1 MALHAIGRRFDP
13 VQVYLEGKKWNG
25 VTMSRVM
32 YSYRIPVIT
41 LDLLQK
47 IGLDAITSDQVR
59 S

>member
-1 MALHAIGRRFDP
+1 
-13 VQVYLEGKKWNG
+13 
-25 VTMSRVM
+25 MSRVM
-32 YSYRIPVIT
+32 YSYRIPATT

>member
-1 MALHAIGRRFDP
+1 
-13 VQVYLEGKKWNG
+13 
-25 VTMSRVM
+25 MSRVM